1 MLLCVCSL
9 SSQMIIKCGENK
21 NVAHEAQPSV
31 TNGLTSFLTSS
42 VTYFSMDPQRHGI
55 GLLFYKKEAR
65 CKQWWRHLCIRPP
78 IDHKKEQIKTNR
90 TNHIR
95 WISCGIISFANCYRR
110 LSHISSAIALS
121 KICISGERMCFIMD
135 YISRFS
141 ILKCLVLKVI

>member
-1 MLLCVCSL
+1 
-9 SSQMIIKCGENK
+9 MITKCGENK

-65 CKQWWRHLCIRPP
+65 YKQWWRIISKNQSKRERNSAH
-78 IDHKKEQIKTNR
+78 
-90 TNHIR
+90 HIQ
-95 WISCGIISFANCYRR
+95 WISCGIISSVNCSRR

-121 KICISGERMCFIMD
+121 KICIWGERIRFIMD
-135 YISRFS
+135 YLSRFS
-141 ILKCLVLKVI
+141 TLKCLVLKVI